1 MMLVA
6 GENLGINHP
15 LKKLHKKN
23 ESNRYMQMHIG
34 KRSEKNSLTKRKLFK
49 LYIKALDNMVY

>member
-15 LKKLHKKN
+15 LKNCTKN